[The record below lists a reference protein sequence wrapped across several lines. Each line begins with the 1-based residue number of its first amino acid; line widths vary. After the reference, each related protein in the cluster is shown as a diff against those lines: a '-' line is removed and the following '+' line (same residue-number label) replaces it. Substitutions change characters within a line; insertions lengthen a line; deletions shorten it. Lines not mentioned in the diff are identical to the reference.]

1 MKRWICFVL
10 MLGLLAGAPLSSFAE
25 ETEKKTSEEAGKTEF
40 YFINNK
46 LYLKVSD
53 AMSLLGYKKEKGD
66 SYLRMDKRV
75 VFDPKALTVSF
86 EGLAKKMEGDL
97 QQFGTEMIISAN
109 AVEELFG
116 KSLTTKG
123 NFAKFNLINNPEKKP
138 GDWTQHRIVA
148 HALGSA
154 DGMVKTNTLD
164 ALQESYLKGHRLFEV
179 DLLMTAD
186 GKLVA
191 TPGFYEYQSFKYGKP
206 IPEDKLNIL
215 PTKEEF
221 MSFSPNGVLK
231 PLDFESIVRMMSANK
246 DMFLITDTKA
256 TDFVQAQKQFKEL
269 VETAKSIDASVL
281 ERIIPQIYNE
291 QMYDAVRN
299 QHPFKSLIYTLYQT
313 TSTNAEVLQFASA
326 KGIKVVTMS
335 PERLNPVDIAMYN
348 SYGVKVYTHTI
359 NSLEEIKGYKDMGV
373 YGFYSDFV
381 TPEHFETLQ

>member
-1 MKRWICFVL
+1 MKRWICAL
-10 MLGLLAGAPLSSFAE
+10 LLLSLLAGAPPKGYAE
-25 ETEKKTSEEAGKTEF
+25 ETTKKIGEEAGKTEF
-40 YFINNK
+40 YFLNNK
-46 LYLKVSD
+46 LYLKLPD
-53 AMSLLGYKKEKGD
+53 AMGLLSYKREKDNLYVKGD
-66 SYLRMDKRV
+66 RKV
-75 VFDPKALTVSF
+75 EFDPKNLTVAF
-86 EGLAKKMEGDL
+86 EGLPKKMEGDL
-97 QQFGTEMIISAN
+97 QKFGNEIIISAN
-109 AVEELFG
+109 AVETLFG

-123 NFAKFNLINNPEKKP
+123 NFAKFNLINNPEPKI
-138 GDWTQHRIVA
+138 GDWTRHRMVA

-164 ALQESYLKGHRLFEV
+164 ALKENYLKGHRLFEV

-206 IPEDKLNIL
+206 IPEDKLGLL

-221 MSFSPNGVLK
+221 MSFSPNGVLS
-231 PLDFESIVRMMSANK
+231 PLDLESIVRMMSANK
-246 DMFLITDTKA
+246 EMFLITDTKA

-269 VETAKSIDASVL
+269 VEVCRSIDSSVL

-291 QMYDAVRN
+291 QMYDAVTN
-299 QHPFKSLIYTLYQT
+299 QYPFKSLIYTLYQT
-313 TSTNAEVLQFASA
+313 TATNGEVLQFATA

-335 PERLNPVDIAMYN
+335 PERLNPVDIATYR

-359 NSLEEIKGYKDMGV
+359 NSLEEIRRYKDMGV

-381 TPEHFETLQ
+381 TPKDFETLQ